1 MACSKKQKR
10 ISPPFI
16 SQTGRRT
23 YLFLSTET
31 ATAVRAVLLIGLTF
45 SALAFTTPPV
55 SAQSANQDT
64 AEPKRAYNVSAGPL
78 EQAVTHFASTAG
90 IELSVDSTLIQG
102 KTTKGLTGRFT
113 VQEGFTQ
120 LLRGQGLQVIRN
132 AGGVYSLQAV
142 SASTAESGSTTTL
155 PVMIVATAAD
165 KGTATEGT
173 GSYTTSQSSYGKGQT
188 LRELP
193 QTITVMTRQRIDD
206 QGLKMLDDVLE
217 RTPGITV
224 QKENTV
230 SSSFY
235 SRGFRIT
242 SFQIDGN
249 SPMHSDSNQTYGLNT
264 SQLDLAMFDSIEIL
278 RGSDALYGT
287 SGGSGGAI
295 NLVRKKPT
303 KQFQVKALAHAGS
316 WNNYRGELDVGGSII
331 GDGRIRG
338 RLVGVYE
345 NRKYFYDYSKSDKTL
360 FFGIVE
366 ADITNSTMLTVGG
379 DILHQDFDGINTFGL
394 PRYSNGEDINLRRS
408 YYLGGPDDRWLRKNN
423 KQFVRLDQAIG
434 TNWTLGIEAS
444 RAESNNY
451 RRDMSWYEAINPITL
466 TGSSTFR
473 DREFDY
479 DETQKTLDAVLKGS
493 FHLLGHEHKV
503 ILGTNINKRNYH
515 FSLGNRNSNFNLSP
529 NIFTFNPLE
538 HVSNAPYILTSSG
551 NTKIIEKGVYGSFV
565 AQITDP
571 LKLIVGG
578 RISWYDYEEPLN
590 IYDRNTGTV
599 NYTELKK
606 YEDNKVFTP
615 YLGVVFDLTKQWSTY
630 ASITETYKPQAE
642 YHKGPLPSTP
652 LTPVTGRSYE
662 IGIKGG
668 LFNNRLNTALAF
680 YSIKRNGQASQDP
693 NYPPTPA
700 GVGGNCCY
708 LGDGRITSRGM
719 DIEVSGEI
727 VNGWQILAGYTFNNN
742 ENKVESGRY
751 STVTPKH
758 LFKLWSSYAFQG
770 VLEGLKLGGG
780 ITAQSSYYQKGS
792 ARTFNPATDLY
803 DGPST
808 PYEFTEPGRVLVD
821 LFAQYH
827 FNKHWSATAN
837 INNIFD
843 KKYYQTVANT
853 NPSAGNFY
861 GEPRN
866 FLVSMRYSY

>member
-1 MACSKKQKR
+1 MNHPHNHFYACSEKHFPG
-10 ISPPFI
+10 IVWASIICHTLTAITILLPPKNVQAAETPARNVPTVTH
-16 SQTGRRT
+16 SRKT
-23 YLFLSTET
+23 YNI
-31 ATAVRAVLLIGLTF
+31 A
-45 SALAFTTPPV
+45 
-55 SAQSANQDT
+55 
-64 AEPKRAYNVSAGPL
+64 AGPL
-78 EQAVTHFASTAG
+78 ETVLNHFGREAG
-90 IELSVDSTLIQG
+90 ILLTFSPDTTADLQSTGLQG
-102 KTTKGLTGRFT
+102 SYTL
-113 VQEGFTQ
+113 QEGLDR
-120 LLRGQGLQVIRN
+120 LLIGSNLYAVHDAKGK
-132 AGGVYSLQAV
+132 YSLHKLSKTSIAGENATLLTEMTV
-142 SASTAESGSTTTL
+142 TGVAIDSG
-155 PVMIVATAAD
+155 V
-165 KGTATEGT
+165 TEGT
-173 GSYTTSQSSYGKGQT
+173 GSYTTSQSSFGKGQN
-188 LRELP
+188 LKELP
-193 QTITVMTRQRIDD
+193 QTVTVMTRQRIDD

-264 SQLDLAMFDSIEIL
+264 SQLDLAMFDSLEVL

-287 SGGSGGAI
+287 SGEPGGAI

-316 WNNYRGELDVGGSII
+316 WNNYRGELDIGGSIM
-331 GDGRIRG
+331 GEGRIRG

-379 DILHQDFDGINTFGL
+379 DILHQNFDGINTFGL
-394 PRYSNGEDINLRRS
+394 PRYSNGEDIGLRRS

-493 FHLLGHEHKV
+493 FHFLGHEHKV

-515 FSLGNRNSNFNLSP
+515 FSLGNRNSNFTLSP
-529 NIFTFNPLE
+529 NIFAFNPFE

-551 NTKIIEKGVYGSFV
+551 NTKIMEKGVYGSFV

-578 RISWYDYEEPLN
+578 RISWYDYEEPTY
-590 IYDRNTGTV
+590 IYDRNTGII

-615 YLGVVFDLTKQWSTY
+615 YLGMVYDLTKQWSTY

-642 YHKGPLPSTP
+642 YHKGPLPSAP

-662 IGIKGG
+662 IGVKGG

-680 YSIKRNGQASQDP
+680 YSIKLNGQASQDP

-708 LGDGRITSRGM
+708 LGDGHITSRGI

-742 ENKVESGRY
+742 ENKTDSGRY

-758 LFKLWSSYAFQG
+758 LFKLWSSYAFRG
-770 VLEGLKLGGG
+770 AFEGLKFGGG

-792 ARTFNPATDLY
+792 ARTFSPATDLY

-866 FLVSMRYSY
+866 FLLSMRYSY